1 MTYALDD
8 HIEDY
13 LNGNL
18 SEEDTK
24 RFEEDLLKKDMV
36 TEFREVLFMREL
48 LRDIPPDAPST
59 GLIERIEKSLLLEN
73 RKQIDE
79 TEYEEKS
86 GFGRILNA
94 FKLSLSW
101 PKYALAGI
109 SGSKGVMKY
118 SLSGVNSVTYSL
130 GPLREPAR
138 KGIKFISSPR
148 KPLWKIALSKL
159 W

>member
-1 MTYALDD
+1 MTYSLDD

-18 SEEDTK
+18 SEENTK
-24 RFEEDLLKKDMV
+24 RFEEDLLKEDV
-36 TEFREVLFMREL
+36 ANEFREVLFMREL
-48 LRDIPPDAPST
+48 LRDIPPDGAPSE
-59 GLIERIEKSLLLEN
+59 LIEKIEKSLLLEK
-73 RKQIDE
+73 RKKIDE
-79 TEYEEKS
+79 TEYEEKA

-94 FKLSLSW
+94 FKLSFSW

-109 SGSKGVMKY
+109 SGSTGVMKD
-118 SLSGVNSVTYSL
+118 SLSGFNTVAYSL

-138 KGIKFISSPR
+138 KGIKSIRFPK
-148 KPLWKIALSKL
+148 KPLWKITLSKL